1 METISRR
8 WVVLNDHERRTL
20 RAVEHQFRAED
31 PEFTRLFEARQARQ
45 ARLLRHPQK
54 LGVNIAIVVAVLLAV
69 LMLVVG
75 SLAGALGFVVATGL
89 IWLAWSHSAGPD
101 RKAP

>member
-31 PEFTRLFEARQARQ
+31 PEFTRLFEARQAR
-45 ARLLRHPQK
+45 LLRRPHQF
-54 LGVNIAIVVAVLLAV
+54 GVNIAVVVAVLLAV

-89 IWLAWSHSAGPD
+89 VWLVWRHSAGPD
-101 RKAP
+101 SKTP